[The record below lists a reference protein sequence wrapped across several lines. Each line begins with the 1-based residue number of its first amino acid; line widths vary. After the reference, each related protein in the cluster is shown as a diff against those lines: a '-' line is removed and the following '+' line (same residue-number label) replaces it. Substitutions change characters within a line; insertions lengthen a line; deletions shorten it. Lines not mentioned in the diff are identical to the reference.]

1 MSREDRQL
9 STVATMMKLTLWK
22 GTLSGFITF
31 EATKLVQWLSLE
43 PWIRFGFCSL
53 MAVFL

>member
-1 MSREDRQL
+1 MSREDKQL
-9 STVATMMKLTLWK
+9 SIVATMTRLTLWR
-22 GTLSGFITF
+22 GVVSGFITF
-31 EATKLVQWLSLE
+31 EATRFGAMAILE